1 MFVRFKN
8 DCKPYASM
16 HAGRGFFKSKPL
28 LAKDMYKIGHEMKKP
43 DSSANSEGFL
53 YSTQKSS
60 DLLNVA
66 LKII

>member
-1 MFVRFKN
+1 
-8 DCKPYASM
+8 M